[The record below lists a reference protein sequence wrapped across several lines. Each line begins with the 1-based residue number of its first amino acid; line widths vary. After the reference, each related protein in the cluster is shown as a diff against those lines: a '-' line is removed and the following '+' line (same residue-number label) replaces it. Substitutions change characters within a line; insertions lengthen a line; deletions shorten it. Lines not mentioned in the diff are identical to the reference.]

1 MFVLLSNCVP
11 ASCSYIF
18 VRYISPLYSIL
29 ILYKVILL
37 SQHLQSKFEV
47 ESGWYSIAKMASL
60 SIIQNETLAF
70 LEDNFPD
77 FVDYVP
83 REVLEFGLPDH
94 TMSIF
99 AVLYI
104 GFLMVI
110 SLTGNSLMVFLYA
123 R

>member
-11 ASCSYIF
+11 TSCSYI
-18 VRYISPLYSIL
+18 VRYISPLYSNL
-29 ILYKVILL
+29 ILYKMILL
-37 SQHLQSKFEV
+37 SQHLQSNFEV
-47 ESGWYSIAKMASL
+47 KSGWYSLRKMASL

-83 REVLEFGLPDH
+83 KEVLEFGLPDH